1 MKLKSYDADLY
12 IEALR
17 RTMLWSRDKT
27 IHYLVGGNCHSTR
40 NYWHKGRI
48 CTTDRFEKLS
58 YHINSVKAGKKF
70 CFSKVESESNNNSFN
85 FRLEEGCLLSCVP
98 DNVSDQWLD
107 ICIEVAEIFNKLE
120 IPKNKP
126 IKINRKRALDENGN
140 INYDAISNNIREY
153 ERYKKESNL
162 YYDVKK
168 AKSLVSKILPRL
180 LEIKSN
186 RKANKNKNQNF

>member
-1 MKLKSYDADLY
+1 M
-12 IEALR
+12 
-17 RTMLWSRDKT
+17 
-27 IHYLVGGNCHSTR
+27 
-40 NYWHKGRI
+40 
-48 CTTDRFEKLS
+48 
-58 YHINSVKAGKKF
+58 
-70 CFSKVESESNNNSFN
+70 
-85 FRLEEGCLLSCVP
+85 SCVP